1 MGLRDITYEKL
12 RDEMIEYYHTFLE
25 RKAYEMLFSSKYSV
39 MLSIAFKE
47 NESYDSSDFTVFI
60 DVMLLDRGI
69 SISYPLRKDWDVLTT
84 ARFAAIVNFWKDQ
97 GNIPDLDLKR
107 MLGDADIEGESII
120 IGSVRPL
127 SEYFRT

>member
-12 RDEMIEYYHTFLE
+12 RDEMNEYYHTFLE

-39 MLSIAFKE
+39 MLSITFRE
-47 NESYDSSDFTVFI
+47 NESDDPNDFTVFI
-60 DVMLLDRGI
+60 EVMMLDRGI
-69 SISYPLRKDWDVLTT
+69 TISYPLRGDWEVLTS

-97 GNIPDLDLKR
+97 GDIPNLDLKK
-107 MLGDADIEGESII
+107 MLGDTEIEGDSTI

-127 SEYFRT
+127 SEYFRA